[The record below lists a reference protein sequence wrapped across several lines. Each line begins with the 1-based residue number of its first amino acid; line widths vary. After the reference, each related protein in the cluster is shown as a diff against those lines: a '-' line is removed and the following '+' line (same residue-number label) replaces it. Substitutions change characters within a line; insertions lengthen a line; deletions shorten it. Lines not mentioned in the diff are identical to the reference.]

1 MVPATLTDTHGI
13 VALAAAAVAVV
24 ALIACAALLLSVRRL
39 RRDQR
44 RVLGSE
50 GEGDVVAHASAMQD
64 AFEAL
69 RGYVDDVAVRLD
81 ERLAGAETAL
91 RGTISHCA
99 LVRYDAYNEL
109 SGQQSVSI
117 APLENSLD
125 GSVSVTLDLLAG
137 GASELEIV
145 AEALLLVRHSLIAA
159 APVELSEIDTVL
171 SHPQVPGQ
179 CERFLRSELAHA
191 RIVPAASTAEAVRIV
206 AGRPQRG
213 QAALGTALA
222 ARIYGGTV
230 IREGGQDSDE
240 NAKRLVWLPRAGHG
254 GDAPLDA
261 SARGGRKTSLLFWG

>member
-91 RGTISHCA
+91 RGTISHRA

-117 APLENSLD
+117 ALLD
-125 GSVSVTLDLLAG
+125 DARSGL
-137 GASELEIV
+137 
-145 AEALLLVRHSLIAA
+145 
-159 APVELSEIDTVL
+159 VL
-171 SHPQVPGQ
+171 SCIHHREQARVYAKQISAG
-179 CERFLRSELAHA
+179 EGELQLSPEE
-191 RIVPAASTAEAVRIV
+191 VEAVRIASV
-206 AGRPQRG
+206 
-213 QAALGTALA
+213 QAAGA
-222 ARIYGGTV
+222 GGA
-230 IREGGQDSDE
+230 EGPP
-240 NAKRLVWLPRAGHG
+240 PRRPP
-254 GDAPLDA
+254 APPPA
-261 SARGGRKTSLLFWG
+261 PP